1 MSPQK
6 WLFSDLP
13 PPCYH
18 LSLIHLTPLPHVTG
32 KVMTNYFWEFKYW
45 ESHLIMITEVKRDSE
60 SFKSQKQQTQQN
72 TTSYIYIEFPKFVQE
87 FFPYSVSSIAYM
99 NILSY
104 EHFLILSDGVFNG
117 GFVCVI
123 LLLFGWK
130 KEYQHYLTQ
139 LRINLITKNV
149 PII

>member
-32 KVMTNYFWEFKYW
+32 KIMTNYFWEFKYW
-45 ESHLIMITEVKRDSE
+45 ESHLIMATEVKRDSE

-72 TTSYIYIEFPKFVQE
+72 TTSYIYIEFPKFKN
-87 FFPYSVSSIAYM
+87 FFHIRYQASPAWTSWAMSTSWSSVTVSSTEVSFVSYYCCLAGRW
-99 NILSY
+99 NI
-104 EHFLILSDGVFNG
+104 N
-117 GFVCVI
+117 
-123 LLLFGWK
+123 
-130 KEYQHYLTQ
+130 
-139 LRINLITKNV
+139 IT
-149 PII
+149 

>member
-32 KVMTNYFWEFKYW
+32 KIMTNYFWEFKYW
-45 ESHLIMITEVKRDSE
+45 ESHLIMITELKRDSE
-60 SFKSQKQQTQQN
+60 SFKNQKQQTQQN
-72 TTSYIYIEFPKFVQE
+72 TTFIFILNFQSLF
-87 FFPYSVSSIAYM
+87 YSVSSIACM

-104 EHFLILSDGVFNG
+104 EHFFILSDGVFNG
-117 GFVCVI
+117 GFVCVM

-130 KEYQHYLTQ
+130 REYQHYLTQ

>member
-32 KVMTNYFWEFKYW
+32 KIMTNYFWEFKYW

-60 SFKSQKQQTQQN
+60 SFKNQTQQKTAN
-72 TTSYIYIEFPKFVQE
+72 TTKHNIIYSYWISKVCFIRYQASPAWTSWAMSTSWSSVM
-87 FFPYSVSSIAYM
+87 VSSTEVSFVSCYCCLAGRG
-99 NILSY
+99 NI
-104 EHFLILSDGVFNG
+104 N
-117 GFVCVI
+117 
-123 LLLFGWK
+123 
-130 KEYQHYLTQ
+130 
-139 LRINLITKNV
+139 IT
-149 PII
+149 